1 MDYKQKYD
9 ESLKRFAI
17 LNSVVQILLL
27 LILSVPMFIY
37 EDYLFVFALIWL
49 LGSGYFMYLTISVK
63 FVDKVWGIFNKFR

>member
-1 MDYKQKYD
+1 MDYKQKSD
-9 ESLKRFAI
+9 ENLKRFAI

>member
-1 MDYKQKYD
+1 MDYKQKSD

-27 LILSVPMFIY
+27 LILTVPMFIY